1 DISNAIQ
8 DSNLEEIK
16 QSSEGI
22 IFIRDNNYN
31 SCKYGFHY
39 DILNTLSDNEFEDT
53 HFNSNNNKPTFIN
66 IPI

>member
-16 QSSEGI
+16 QCSKGVM
-22 IFIRDNNYN
+22 FIRDNNYN

-39 DILNTLSDNEFEDT
+39 DILNVLSDDHFEDT
-53 HFNSNNNKPTFIN
+53 HFNSNSNKPTSISTS
-66 IPI
+66 I